1 MELMDLSGCV
11 CVVTGANSGIGKET
25 CKGLRRQGARVVMV
39 CRDEERGRAAQRDI
53 EAAAPNGDAT
63 GGTDLLLA
71 DLALQRDVRALA
83 EETEAT
89 YDRLDVLVHNAGI
102 YNGQREIT
110 EDGIEKTFAVNHLA
124 PFLLTHLLLDRLK
137 ETARAAGEARVV
149 TVGSEAHR
157 GVRFDFDDVHGEDG
171 YSGIHAY
178 GQSKLANVL
187 FTHELARRLRGTHV
201 LANCVH
207 PGVVATNIWR
217 GSDWLSRIARLFS
230 WFYKSPAKG
239 ARPVLHVAASPETS
253 DVTGHYFKE
262 MEIANPSPAAFDEKA
277 AARLWRLSCRLTGLP
292 EPAGQAD
299 EDDL

>member
-1 MELMDLSGCV
+1 MDLKDLSGCV
-11 CVVTGANSGIGKET
+11 CAVTGANSGIGKAT
-25 CKGLRRQGARVVMV
+25 CKVLRRQGARVVMV
-39 CRDEERGRAAQRDI
+39 CRNEERGRKAQRDI
-53 EAAAPNGDAT
+53 EAAASDIAS

-71 DLALQRDVRALA
+71 DLAVQRDVRALGD
-83 EETEAT
+83 EIETT

-102 YNGQREIT
+102 YNGHREMT
-110 EDGIEKTFAVNHLA
+110 KDGVEKTFAVNHLA
-124 PFLLTHLLLDRLK
+124 PFLLTHLLLDRVK
-137 ETARAAGEARVV
+137 ETAQAVGEARIV

-187 FTHELARRLRGTHV
+187 FTHELARRLRGTDV

-230 WFYKSPAKG
+230 WFYKSPSKG
-239 ARPVLHVAASPETS
+239 AEPVLYVAASPETG

-262 MEIANPSPAAFDEKA
+262 KEIANPSPAAFDEKA
-277 AARLWRLSCRLTGLP
+277 AARLWHLSCRLTGLP
-292 EPAGQAD
+292 EPTGQTN